1 MCRKIIKSYLI
12 YHQIDF
18 PYTHN
23 ISRLLEILA
32 EIITVPDDLIQAEQ
46 LSVFAITTRY
56 PGEDDEVTREEAM
69 EAISVA
75 EISRDIILEIFRNE
89 GFQHNL

>member
-1 MCRKIIKSYLI
+1 MI